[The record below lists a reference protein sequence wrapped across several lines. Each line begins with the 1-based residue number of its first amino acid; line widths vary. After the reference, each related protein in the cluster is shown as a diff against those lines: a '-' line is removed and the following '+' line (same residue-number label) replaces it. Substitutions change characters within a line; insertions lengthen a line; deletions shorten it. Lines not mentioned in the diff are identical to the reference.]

1 PNAHTDYIFAII
13 GEELG
18 LVGCLVVLTLFATL
32 AYAGMRVARR
42 SADPYCRL
50 VAGACTIWLVG
61 QAVINMGYVTGL
73 LPVTGIPL
81 PLISAGGTSLVVTL
95 LALGMLASFAR
106 HEPAAV
112 AHLAA
117 RGPSR
122 LARWLRL
129 PTPKPYL
136 PRRRSGQ
143 HRPTRPPGQRPGPRS
158 APGAAAGRSAPPRVR
173 QQVQPAPARRPQPA
187 GTTVPVRSTARPDR
201 TGPAP
206 RLRAT

>member
-1 PNAHTDYIFAII
+1 
-13 GEELG
+13 
-18 LVGCLVVLTLFATL
+18 
-32 AYAGMRVARR
+32 
-42 SADPYCRL
+42 
-50 VAGACTIWLVG
+50 AGAGTIWLVG

-136 PRRRSGQ
+136 PRRRPGQ
-143 HRPTRPPGQRPGPRS
+143 HPAARPPGQRPGTRS
-158 APGAAAGRSAPPRVR
+158 APGGSAPPRVR

-206 RLRAT
+206 RLRATGTDGRP